1 MDADSL
7 ERRAVQRSRVFL
19 GGEVLIGRD
28 FHPIECL
35 IKNISECGAYLDV
48 ANDRL
53 LPNEFD
59 LVVRK
64 SRMRHRAIVAWRI
77 GARVGLVFQISARTR
92 NETLH

>member
-35 IKNISECGAYLDV
+35 IKNISECGAGGV
-48 ANDRL
+48 AN
-53 LPNEFD
+53 
-59 LVVRK
+59 VVGNGCGALSGNMKLSFQAAR
-64 SRMRHRAIVAWRI
+64 SI
-77 GARVGLVFQISARTR
+77 G
-92 NETLH
+92 